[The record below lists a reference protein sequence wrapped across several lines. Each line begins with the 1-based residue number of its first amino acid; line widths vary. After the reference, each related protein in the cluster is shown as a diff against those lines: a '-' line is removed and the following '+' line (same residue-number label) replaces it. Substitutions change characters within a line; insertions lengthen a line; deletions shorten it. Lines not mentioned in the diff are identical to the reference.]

1 MKKKRHHKKD
11 SLSYFL
17 NLLFLSAFVMIKKKK
32 IKRVAQVSGHHRV
45 QPSGIMDYIIQDENA
60 AMLI

>member
-1 MKKKRHHKKD
+1 MSNKRHHKKD

-17 NLLFLSAFVMIKKKK
+17 NLLSVCYQTQMAREI

-45 QPSGIMDYIIQDENA
+45 QPSGIVDYIIQDENA